1 MLRLSLGMSRLV
13 EIATLSLILGSS
25 AAASIVLTFF
35 PCYATLCSEEY
46 FPFETRVHLITYYGF
61 LILTT
66 FFFVLRQYSQTARSL
81 SGFHLFHQLPL
92 LGKRITLGGLLFFV
106 WILAVVG
113 APTALWLPAQDQF
126 WGLRADPLN
135 WSSAKLLLTITGV
148 TGHYAG
154 ILLGLLII
162 PVSRNSLVGHAFSI
176 HQSSLLFA
184 HKMISYLFAVGAT
197 AHGVSYIVYATD
209 GSSEGNKA
217 KEEAFATGNPA
228 MTLTG
233 SKQRSSWFTM
243 TTYTGIG
250 ALLPIFLI
258 VLTSIPWIRRR
269 HYNLFYYSHVFLG
282 TIIFAASC
290 IHAST
295 DLYLLIPGLLLWFI
309 DLIRR
314 FFFGETNGLSRTVLA
329 TLENAD
335 NGWVRISLPA
345 SERTGLSVEKQVSST
360 QPLSYYYLN
369 FPSVSKL
376 QNHAFT
382 AAIPSSS
389 ASGPVFLLQ
398 RTKGK
403 KQKTLD
409 KEWTWVLA
417 SMVPSPLCS
426 LRLHVRLEGPYPVND
441 SGFNSASHLICIVGG
456 TGVTGAYSLARWW
469 LETRHDASKFTLF
482 WTVRHQEMATVREWK
497 ELQDMSLSL
506 SNMTVTAHIS
516 SEHGR
521 LNVFQFLQ
529 QALEPTDQLAEGT
542 AWVYSSGPD
551 ALLRS
556 TEHACIKAKN
566 DIRLNKRGLGIVNWA
581 VQDIAWYMA
590 RWEV

>member
-1 MLRLSLGMSRLV
+1 MLRLSPGMSRLG

-25 AAASIVLTFF
+25 AAATIVLTFF

-66 FFFVLRQYSQTARSL
+66 FFFVLRQYNQTARSL
-81 SGFHLFHQLPL
+81 SGFHLFYQLPL
-92 LGKRITLGGLLFFV
+92 LGKRITLGGFLFFV
-106 WILAVVG
+106 WTLAVVG
-113 APTALWLPAQDQF
+113 APTVFWLPVQDRF

-148 TGHYAG
+148 TGHYAD

-162 PVSRNSLVGHAFSI
+162 PVSRNSLVGHAFSL

-184 HKMISYLFAVGAT
+184 HKMISYLFAIGAT
-197 AHGVSYIVYATD
+197 AHGVSYIVSVDREAQGLEADANQKKVYATD
-209 GSSEGNKA
+209 GSSEGDKA

-228 MTLTG
+228 MTLTE

-269 HYNLFYYSHVFLG
+269 HYNLFYYNHVLLG
-282 TIIFAASC
+282 TSIFATSC

-329 TLENAD
+329 TLEHAD
-335 NGWVRISLPA
+335 NGWIRISLPA
-345 SERTGLSVEKQVSST
+345 SKSTELSTEKRVSST
-360 QPLSYYYLN
+360 QPLCYYYLN

-389 ASGPVFLLQ
+389 ASSPVFLLQ

-403 KQKTLD
+403 KPKTLD
-409 KEWTWVLA
+409 KE
-417 SMVPSPLCS
+417 
-426 LRLHVRLEGPYPVND
+426 
-441 SGFNSASHLICIVGG
+441 
-456 TGVTGAYSLARWW
+456 
-469 LETRHDASKFTLF
+469 
-482 WTVRHQEMATVREWK
+482 
-497 ELQDMSLSL
+497 
-506 SNMTVTAHIS
+506 
-516 SEHGR
+516 
-521 LNVFQFLQ
+521 
-529 QALEPTDQLAEGT
+529 
-542 AWVYSSGPD
+542 
-551 ALLRS
+551 
-556 TEHACIKAKN
+556 
-566 DIRLNKRGLGIVNWA
+566 
-581 VQDIAWYMA
+581 
-590 RWEV
+590 